1 MTGLE
6 VKKKKKK
13 SLIILV
19 VLELIYFICQDLGEI
34 RATRI
39 ALRPEFTEYLLCT
52 STVLRIFVASTLE
65 VLLPFCR
72 WEN

>member
-6 VKKKKKK
+6 VKKKK

-19 VLELIYFICQDLGEI
+19 VLELIYFICQDLGEV

-39 ALRPEFTEYLLCT
+39 ALRPEFTEHLLCT
-52 STVLRIFVASTLE
+52 MLRISVASALE
-65 VLLPFCR
+65 ALLPFYR